1 MKTQVVIKK
10 SVIGWFNLY
19 KKGKLIANLPPETM
33 KELLPG
39 FTGSYLACC
48 EMDLSLINKLTEVE

>member
-19 KKGKLIANLPPETM
+19 KKDKLIANLPPETM
-33 KELLPG
+33 YKLLPS
-39 FTGSYLACC
+39 FTGGHLTCC
-48 EMDLSLINKLTEVE
+48 ELDLNLIKQISEGK